1 MGNLEGKLFLPLMFL
16 KQYIEGFYSTL
27 RKQEG
32 GSPFHDKQKLWERL
46 IKNYKT
52 ELENKTRKEK
62 SEIPEIKNLQ
72 AK

>member
-1 MGNLEGKLFLPLMFL
+1 MYL
-16 KQYIEGFYSTL
+16 KQYIEGFYGTL

-32 GSPFHDKQKLWERL
+32 SSPFLDKQKLWERL

-62 SEIPEIKNLQ
+62 P
-72 AK
+72 